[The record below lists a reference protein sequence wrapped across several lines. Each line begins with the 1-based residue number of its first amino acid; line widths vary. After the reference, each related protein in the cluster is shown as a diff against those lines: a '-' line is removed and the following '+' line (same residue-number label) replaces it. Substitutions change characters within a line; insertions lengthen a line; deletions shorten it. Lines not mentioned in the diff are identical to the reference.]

1 MTGFNRWGATW
12 CGANANLLTGF
23 LRGEL
28 GTRGMCITD
37 YSGSSQYMD
46 LVDGLIA
53 GSDIWDSPTPKI
65 HTTKAANYEND
76 AYIVTQMRNAMHHIL
91 YTVVNSNAMN
101 GWASTDTLKT
111 ITPWW
116 QTAIYVLIAVL
127 AVLTI
132 LCAWQ
137 LSKAL
142 KAKKS
147 MVDTAPAADQK

>member
-12 CGANANLLTGF
+12 CGTNANLLTGY

-28 GTRGMCITD
+28 GMRGMCITD

-91 YTVVNSNAMN
+91 YTVVNSRAYDEENLNPGMAKWKIVLI
-101 GWASTDTLKT
+101 GADVVAALL
-111 ITPWW
+111 IVGLEY
-116 QTAIYVLIAVL
+116 TAIKNY
-127 AVLTI
+127 
-132 LCAWQ
+132 
-137 LSKAL
+137 
-142 KAKKS
+142 KKRKEEEE
-147 MVDTAPAADQK
+147 V